1 MRKATL
7 LKMLSEPDS
16 FLTAQPPERAVFN
29 YEDDTKL
36 CSSILHR
43 MVSASLTKQASP
55 GNQNA
60 LRLPDVDLPLIF

>member
-7 LKMLSEPDS
+7 LRMLSEPDG
-16 FLTAQPPERAVFN
+16 FLHAQPPERAVFH
-29 YEDDTKL
+29 YEEENKS

-43 MVSASLTKQASP
+43 MVSASLTKQVSL